1 MPDTESFEFPWESM
15 MPEEL
20 EEKFPI
26 TTTLGDII
34 SKILPYVFTGA
45 GFALLI
51 YLILGAFQFLTS
63 GGDPKAVE
71 AARNK
76 ITNAIIGF
84 VIIFAAFLL
93 IKVLE
98 NILGL
103 PTAIE

>member
-1 MPDTESFEFPWESM
+1 MPDTEPFEFPWESM

-20 EEKFPI
+20 KPNFPI

-45 GFALLI
+45 GFALFI
-51 YLILGAFQFLTS
+51 YLVVGAFQFLTS

>member
-1 MPDTESFEFPWESM
+1 MPDTEPFEFPWESM

-20 EEKFPI
+20 KPNFPI
-26 TTTLGDII
+26 TTTLGDIV
-34 SKILPYVFTGA
+34 SKILPFVFRGA
-45 GFALLI
+45 AFALLI

-71 AARNK
+71 AARSR

-84 VIIFAAFLL
+84 VVIFASILL
-93 IKVLE
+93 IKLLE